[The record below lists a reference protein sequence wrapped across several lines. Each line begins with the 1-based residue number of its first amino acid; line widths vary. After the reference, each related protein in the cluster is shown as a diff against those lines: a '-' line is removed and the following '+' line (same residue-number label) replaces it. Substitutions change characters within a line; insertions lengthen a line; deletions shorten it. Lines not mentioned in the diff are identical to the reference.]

1 MSSRF
6 VSSSRL
12 FIRVH
17 ILLLSI
23 TTMKRIAL
31 SKCRWDI
38 GMLIRLIVISFLTN
52 ETRRHRFLFGTEFS

>member
-17 ILLLSI
+17 ILYTKYYDYEADSFI
-23 TTMKRIAL
+23 EVQMGYRNV
-31 SKCRWDI
+31 
-38 GMLIRLIVISFLTN
+38 IRLIVISFLTN